1 MGMLERIA
9 ATLGYTKAAV
19 NNAPAWLQATAE
31 AEQFTVP
38 ERTLPEAQAELYQRL
53 SWVQIAVSTVAR
65 VAATTKFNVMQM
77 SGEDTEQVIDHDF
90 ERLLRR
96 PNPLNS
102 RAEFLEATF
111 SFKALTGNAYWWLN
125 RASAND
131 KPQELWLLPSHK
143 VKPIPDGKLYIR
155 GYEYTPDGAETA
167 MMLEPWKVCHFR
179 TFHPLNSFVGLSPI
193 EALATVAT
201 GDMAMQ
207 KWNTN
212 YFGKDNAKIPGA
224 LAFAD
229 PVDDVA
235 WAKIK
240 KDTEEKHGGTKRR
253 MMMLR
258 NVGKGGVEW
267 LPMAM
272 SQTDMQ
278 FLEGRNFT
286 KEEIFSMYAPGLS
299 SMLAVNATEANS
311 VSGKKTF
318 VEFSVWPQL
327 VQVAEKISNDI
338 LPIYGKQYNGQF
350 EDIRITD
357 RSMDLAEQSAFA
369 QVHTID
375 EIRERFHK
383 AKPLGDDRGKLLP
396 AEVGKGMTDGRAPE
410 DKPAPVVAPPF
421 GQAQPQQEEAQTQPD
436 AVDTP
441 EDMADDML
449 EVDMV
454 AKAKEAKALRKWIKR
469 RPHADVAEFDAEHL
483 SDDEIKAIVTELKPE
498 GAADTDFFTK
508 ATRNI
513 STDGDDRK
521 RKQLELYHADKIER
535 ALRKLQRAV
544 APSGTTVDNITPDIA
559 VQRMKDNQ
567 KILRDAIIEM
577 LMDGAHLGAETGIA
591 QAEAILG
598 VGKAATITGVAW
610 DLVNDNV
617 LAWVLGSG
625 GGFGDGYG
633 DNLTGQLARST
644 ETQIRNQV
652 AEWIGNGLPY
662 NVLLDNLER
671 SVFSRRRADIIA
683 TTEISRSYYQG
694 NIAAW
699 AASGVIKTA
708 RWSTGADERV
718 CQICGP
724 LNGQT
729 APIGEGFRHPENGEL
744 YEIPAHVRCR
754 CWANPVADQR

>member
-9 ATLGYTKAAV
+9 ATLGYTKATV

-31 AEQFTVP
+31 AEQFTIP

-65 VAATTKFNVMQM
+65 VAATTKFSVVEM
-77 SGEDTEQVIDHDF
+77 SGDDAEQVVDHEF
-90 ERLLRR
+90 EKLLRR

-143 VKPIPDGKLYIR
+143 VKPIPDRRLYIR

-167 MMLEPWKVCHFR
+167 MVLEPWEICHFR

-212 YFGKDNAKIPGA
+212 YFGKDNAKLPGA

-253 MMMLR
+253 LMMLR

-278 FLEGRNFT
+278 FLEGRSFN
-286 KEEIFSMYAPGLS
+286 KEEIYSIYAPGLAS
-299 SMLAVNATEANS
+299 LLAVNATEANS

-318 VEFSVWPQL
+318 IEFSVWPQL

-338 LPIYGKQYNGQF
+338 LPIYGEQYNGEF

-396 AEVGKGMTDGRAPE
+396 AEIGKGMTDSRAPE
-410 DKPAPVVAPPF
+410 DKPEPVQAPPF
-421 GQAQPQQEEAQTQPD
+421 GQQQSQQEQPQDVAPPD
-436 AVDTP
+436 NVDTP
-441 EDMADDML
+441 EDAP
-449 EVDMV
+449 EVDTV

-483 SDDEIKAIVTELKPE
+483 SDDEIKAIANEMRPE

-508 ATRNI
+508 AI
-513 STDGDDRK
+513 HSDGDDRK

-535 ALRKLQRAV
+535 ALRKWQRLIV
-544 APSGTTVDNITPDIA
+544 PSGTTTENITPDLA
-559 VQRMKDNQ
+559 VERMRDNQ

-577 LMDGAHLGAETGIA
+577 LMDGAHLGAETGIS
-591 QAEAILG
+591 QAEALLG
-598 VGKAATITGVAW
+598 VGKAVSITGVDW
-610 DLVNDNV
+610 EMVNDNV
-617 LAWVLGSG
+617 LQWVLGSG

-633 DNLTGQLARST
+633 DELMTLLIGSSERA
-644 ETQIRNQV
+644 IRREIG
-652 AEWIGNGLPY
+652 EWVNNGLPY
-662 NVLLDNLER
+662 STLLDNLQR
-671 SVFSRRRADIIA
+671 SVFSRQRSIVLAE
-683 TTEISRSYYQG
+683 TEITRAFFEG
-694 NIAAW
+694 NVRAW
-699 AASGVIKTA
+699 SASGVISQIRFNA
-708 RWSTGADERV
+708 LNDEISCNR
-718 CQICGP
+718 CGP
-724 LNGQT
+724 MNQQVVNIGQ
-729 APIGEGFRHPENGEL
+729 PFVHPDGTEYRSLG
-744 YEIPAHVRCR
+744 IHPRCR
-754 CWANPVADQR
+754 CFVTPVADSVN

>member
-19 NNAPAWLQATAE
+19 SNAPAWLQATAE
-31 AEQFTVP
+31 AEQFTIP
-38 ERTLPEAQAELYQRL
+38 ERNLPEAQAELYQRL

-65 VAATTKFNVMQM
+65 VAATTKFNVMTM
-77 SGEDTEQVIDHDF
+77 DGETTEQVVDHDF

-143 VKPIPDGKLYIR
+143 VKPIPDRKLYIR

-167 MMLEPWKVCHFR
+167 MMLEPWEVCHFR

-278 FLEGRNFT
+278 FLEGRNFN

-318 VEFSVWPQL
+318 IEFSVWPQL

-338 LPIYGKQYNGQF
+338 LPIYGEQYNGEF

-441 EDMADDML
+441 EDMADDMP
-449 EVDMV
+449 EVDTV

-483 SDDEIKAIVTELKPE
+483 NDDEIKAIVAELKPE

-508 ATRNI
+508 AIRD
-513 STDGDDRK
+513 DGDDRK

-535 ALRKLQRAV
+535 ALRKWQRLIVPA
-544 APSGTTVDNITPDIA
+544 GTTVDNITPDLA
-559 VQRMKDNQ
+559 VERMKDNQ

-671 SVFSRRRADIIA
+671 SVFSRRRADVIS
-683 TTEISRSYYQG
+683 TTEITRSYAAG
-694 NIAAW
+694 NQAAW
-699 AASGVIKTA
+699 RASGVISKMRYNA
-708 RWSTGADERV
+708 SADERV
-718 CQICGP
+718 CKICGP
-724 LNGQT
+724 RHGMVVGIDETFDGLMPPVHT
-729 APIGEGFRHPENGEL
+729 A
-744 YEIPAHVRCR
+744 CR
-754 CWANPVADQR
+754 CWLTPVVSD